1 MLSLRLL
8 SDLVFLHNQ
17 FQSTSPEKS
26 NDSENVV
33 NSKYY
38 NTGQIVTLKFQ
49 DKHKFFASFHI
60 NKCSLNINFDDIDHL
75 FKCSNKAFEISAV
88 SKTRITKQT
97 TLTTNINLKD
107 YSIEF
112 IPTGSSGGGMLLYI
126 ASHLS
131 YKTLPDPDIY
141 KANQLESTF
150 VAIIYPE
157 ETIILIGCS
166 YEHPNKDVLGS

>member
-1 MLSLRLL
+1 M
-8 SDLVFLHNQ
+8 HNQ
-17 FQSTSPEKS
+17 FESTSPEK
-26 NDSENVV
+26 NHDSENVV

-38 NTGQIVTLKFQ
+38 NTDQIVTLKFQ
-49 DKHKFFASFHI
+49 HKHKCFASFHI
-60 NKCSLNINFDDIDHL
+60 NKCSLNTNFDDIDHL
-75 FKCSNKAFEISAV
+75 FQCKNKAFEISEV
-88 SKTRITKQT
+88 RKTRITKQN

-107 YSIEF
+107 CPIEF

-131 YKTLPDPDIY
+131 YKTRPDPDIY

-157 ETIILIGCS
+157 KTIILIGCS
-166 YEHPNKDVLGS
+166 YEHPNMDVLGS